1 MYMDVLSSKWLATQ
15 SILQS
20 DRVNLAEHHIYGSS
34 RLGMQKYL
42 PDLLKYEYGPAIT
55 GSPYQSLIQ
64 AKPWYS
70 LYGNDLFSSTVYNNS
85 LSTSNMSTSGIGIN
99 THVLG
104 NRHYELTNHLGN
116 VQATVLDRTTPVLG
130 GVENT
135 QLLGYHADI
144 STAQDYY
151 PFGMLMPGRYISDTD
166 KHCVTINSTVLVSKD
181 ILATAGLAETGGV
194 AYVYDGE
201 PTPPPVW
208 QLPIADDFEHEVLYL
223 FHYIPAE
230 EHPEGWVLHT
240 NAEGGS
246 VTYTVDLSSEPSGIT
261 SYFQL
266 HPDTSQSEQQFG
278 FGMELNEECQVEMR
292 VRQYYNSDE
301 GEYYEPIKWTTIRT
315 GGDQNFVLPVDKN
328 AVKAG
333 GRTILEL
340 KYSSSNGDNFAQ
352 NIQVSVLTPWMH
364 YYQIVPETR
373 VVTIC
378 DEKDNYRFGFNGQE
392 KDNEA
397 KGLGNSLDFGAR
409 IYDSRLGRWLSV
421 DPLTSKFPMLSPYQ
435 FASNT
440 PIQAIDLD
448 GLEAYLAT
456 EVKGTGHAFLV
467 VKTKDELAVYTYGRY
482 GAVDWNQ
489 TSGEGVLQR
498 LSGAG
503 AVDFI
508 NTELTRMDANFY
520 KIGDVSAE
528 NMRALVDAKYNA
540 GSASSVDG
548 VDGRVI
554 DDYSLFSSNCAT
566 HSCDWLIE
574 SGTDGFKE
582 SALGI
587 DYNEDFVIPS
597 SLQSY
602 LTNEVKEGGKPIFNA
617 NAEMKGIV
625 ESEQA
630 KEKLQGAGRS
640 AESSGSSGRSSGGI
654 TNSSSSGSS
663 SGRNTS
669 SGSSGG
675 SSSGGSSSGPV
686 GSSSG
691 ASSGSSSGNAHSS
704 SGSSFNNR
712 K

>member
-166 KHCVTINSTVLVSKD
+166 KHCVTINSTVLVSTP
-181 ILATAGLAETGGV
+181 ITASATGLGAAGV
-194 AYVYDGE
+194 AYTYEGE

-266 HPDTSQSEQQFG
+266 HPDTTQSEQQFG

-333 GRTILEL
+333 GKTILEL

-364 YYQIVPETR
+364 YYQVVPETR

-397 KGLGNSLDFGAR
+397 KGLGNSINYLAR
-409 IYDSRLGRWLSV
+409 LYDTRLGRFMSV
-421 DPLTSKFPMLSPYQ
+421 DPLTSKFPTLTPYQ

-448 GLEAYLAT
+448 GKEAFFIHGTASSPEAWSPKLTNLITKTLTRNVHSDATFSWRQQSKSYLNDENDRRIA
-456 EVKGTGHAFLV
+456 ALFLV
-467 VKTKDELAVYTYGRY
+467 QHVMDYRKANKIADEEITLIGHSHGGNVAIQAAQMLHDKYGIQVNVINFNTPAYNDPLSSENPAYNSGINSLRHFYTK
-482 GAVDWNQ
+482 Q
-489 TSGEGVLQR
+489 
-498 LSGAG
+498 
-503 AVDFI
+503 
-508 NTELTRMDANFY
+508 
-520 KIGDVSAE
+520 
-528 NMRALVDAKYNA
+528 
-540 GSASSVDG
+540 DG
-548 VDGRVI
+548 VAGGLAG
-554 DDYSLFSSNCAT
+554 DDKY
-566 HSCDWLIE
+566 
-574 SGTDGFKE
+574 TDGNLTPVFDGKNIELKNPKE
-582 SALGI
+582 KGWLKSHYQENINSSELKEHSG
-587 DYNEDFVIPS
+587 DKPS
-597 SLQSY
+597 
-602 LTNEVKEGGKPIFNA
+602 EVPSWERNPEGGYNVK
-617 NAEMKGIV
+617 
-625 ESEQA
+625 
-630 KEKLQGAGRS
+630 
-640 AESSGSSGRSSGGI
+640 
-654 TNSSSSGSS
+654 
-663 SGRNTS
+663 
-669 SGSSGG
+669 
-675 SSSGGSSSGPV
+675 
-686 GSSSG
+686 
-691 ASSGSSSGNAHSS
+691 
-704 SGSSFNNR
+704 
-712 K
+712 